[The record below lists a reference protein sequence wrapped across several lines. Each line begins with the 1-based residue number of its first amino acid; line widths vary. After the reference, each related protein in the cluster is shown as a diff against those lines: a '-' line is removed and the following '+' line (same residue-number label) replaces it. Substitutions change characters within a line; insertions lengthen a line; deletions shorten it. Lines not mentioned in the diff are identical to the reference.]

1 MSAIHQ
7 CICDLGFTQTDGGLS
22 CEDVDECADNNG
34 GCDHVCINSQGGG
47 LEEYY
52 PVLLANLVTQAPSPA
67 AAPRATCC
75 STTAAAASTW
85 TSVSRWTM

>member
-1 MSAIHQ
+1 MLQDRHQTFQKKKLRSPFFLLTLYLHTIYSLSTICLYQ

-52 PVLLANLVTQAPSPA
+52 PVLIVTS
-67 AAPRATCC
+67 
-75 STTAAAASTW
+75 
-85 TSVSRWTM
+85 